1 MEIKIRKEIEI
12 NFYLNNLIK
21 NCILEMEKI
30 YDKSLKI
37 NKDSEL
43 FKELSQQF
51 YSLTLELEGFVLGSW
66 RSGQFSEE
74 EGNLLLYKYN
84 FFD

>member
-12 NFYLNNLIK
+12 NFHLNNLIK
-21 NCILEMEKI
+21 NCISEMEEI
-30 YDKSLKI
+30 YEKSLKI
-37 NKDSEL
+37 NKNSEY

-66 RSGQFSEE
+66 RSGQFTEA
-74 EGNLLLYKYN
+74 EGDLLLYKYN
-84 FFD
+84 FFS